1 MNKFHIAII
10 SVLGLTLP
18 AFSREELSQTERSL
32 LQPEMETQ
40 IQPTGLNKADFA
52 TGNWSCLRDRLHNS
66 GVDVFGFYNNIISG
80 NVAGGRDSGHAT
92 YDHDIWLGAKFDLE
106 KLFSWKGGQ
115 FAVSGINREG
125 EDLTAKYIG
134 SIYSTQQLVGGQ
146 RWFLYQV

>member
-1 MNKFHIAII
+1 QEFTRKRFLRQNDAF
-10 SVLGLTLP
+10 
-18 AFSREELSQTERSL
+18 FSRK
-32 LQPEMETQ
+32 METQ
-40 IQPTGLNKADFA
+40 IKPTGLNKADFA
-52 TGNWSCLRDRLHNS
+52 TGNWSGLRDRLHDS

-146 RWFLYQV
+146 RWFL